1 MDFSKINLFKALSR
15 KMAWLADRQ
24 EVLAQNI
31 AEANTPGYKAK
42 DIKPADFR
50 DVLGQAG
57 RGPAPAAMA
66 GRPLTL
72 TVTNPAHF
80 TGVHPGPKT
89 AAEYQVKDRDAPG
102 RLSGNDVVIE
112 DELAKVGQTAM
123 DYELTTN
130 LYKQH
135 IAMFKTALDRNG
147 GS

>member
-1 MDFSKINLFKALSR
+1 
-15 KMAWLADRQ
+15 
-24 EVLAQNI
+24 
-31 AEANTPGYKAK
+31 
-42 DIKPADFR
+42 
-50 DVLGQAG
+50 
-57 RGPAPAAMA
+57 MA